1 MLIRFSAVKGL
12 AAALIWVVSVTVY
25 AQTDSLFERALLKL
39 NRHSLVVE
47 VASSE
52 AAREQGL
59 SLRSSLPDDHGML
72 FVFQH
77 EEVQYFGMH
86 NTHFNLD
93 IAFFDRHKRLVD
105 IAELTALD
113 GRTTA
118 SRVPALYALEVNTG
132 WLERHQILVGHSFA
146 LLPIPEDAQPSPRF
160 AAATNEVALLNF
172 YLNTPKNVVNCSN

>member
-1 MLIRFSAVKGL
+1 MQYLTRHSAVKGL
-12 AAALIWVVSVTVY
+12 AAALIWVVCVTVY

-39 NRHSLVVE
+39 NGHSLVVE

-59 SLRSSLPDDHGML
+59 SFRSSLPADHGML
-72 FVFQH
+72 FVFAH
-77 EEVQYFGMH
+77 EEVQYFSTH

-105 IAELTALD
+105 IAELIALD

-118 SRVPALYALEVNTG
+118 SRVPALYALEVNSG
-132 WLERHQILVGHSFA
+132 WLEMHQIEVGHTFA
-146 LLPIPEDAQPSPRF
+146 LLPPVCARR
-160 AAATNEVALLNF
+160 
-172 YLNTPKNVVNCSN
+172 NTLC